1 MVKFSALVCYEGSR
15 RGPGA
20 SFRIAVPAPL
30 RDLAAGFH
38 APGWTRLTVNGCTPF
53 YAFARRPASRA
64 TVEITLPHWRL
75 PDIRQGET
83 VRVAVEPAE
92 RFCAAPAKHVDDWLP
107 FVLREH
113 YFPVADDNTLA
124 LWNQHSEP
132 FLLSRAPADERKHW
146 WLIGFYQAEG
156 SKGQTAADFSAA
168 NTNPLLLA
176 RMVDA
181 LAAWGIT
188 RERLYMSVLHRTG
201 TPAAPAVKIFEPLDV
216 TITSVSAQPKND
228 ATGVLRVYQ
237 SMPLM
242 RTVRER
248 LRRVFADGFPSKQAA
263 HDYAL
268 GWLDG
273 DGSITIG
280 RTSDELRLAGH
291 ADEHEVLKRAL
302 VSAFG
307 WSLGTRG
314 RFRNTD
320 DGTVIT
326 LQPHEMLD
334 LLDAHA
340 FACSMNRVRLLLAF
354 GARSPVDVVESGQQR
369 YAHAIALAR
378 AVRTAHPELFGKKC
392 AAYPPEL
399 AGL

>member
-1 MVKFSALVCYEGSR
+1 MVKFSALVCYEGSK

-20 SFRIAVPAPL
+20 SFRVAVPAPL
-30 RDLAAGFH
+30 RDLDDGFQ
-38 APGWTRLTVNGCTPF
+38 APGWVRMTVNGCAPF
-53 YAFARRPASRA
+53 FAYARRPSSRS
-64 TVEITLPHWRL
+64 TVEITLPRWRM

-83 VRVAVEPAE
+83 VRVVAEPAAK
-92 RFCAAPAKHVDDWLP
+92 FLAPPTKHDTDWLP

-113 YFPVADDNTLA
+113 YFPVDSGGTLA

-132 FLLSRAPADERKHW
+132 FQLARVPMDTRQHW
-146 WLIGFYQAEG
+146 WLLGFYQAEG
-156 SKGQTAADFSAA
+156 SKGPTAADFSAA
-168 NTNPLLLA
+168 NTNPALLSK
-176 RMVDA
+176 MVEA
-181 LAAWGIT
+181 LASWGID
-188 RERLYMSVLHRTG
+188 RARLYMSVLHRTG
-201 TPAAPAVKIFEPLDV
+201 SSSAPAVETFEPVGV

-248 LRRVFADGFPSKQAA
+248 IRGVFTDGFPSRQAA

-273 DGSITIG
+273 DGSVTLG

-291 ADEHEVLKRAL
+291 ADEHEVLKTAL
-302 VSAFG
+302 IHAFE
-307 WSLGTRG
+307 WSLGKRG
-314 RFRNTD
+314 RFRNTN

-326 LQPHEMLD
+326 LQAQEMLD
-334 LLDAHA
+334 LLDAGA

-354 GARSPVDVVESGQQR
+354 GAQTQESIRAGQQR
-369 YAHAIALAR
+369 YARAIELAR
-378 AVRTAHPELFGKKC
+378 MVKKTRPELFGKKC
-392 AAYPPEL
+392 APYPPEME
-399 AGL
+399 GL